1 MNAKKIAG
9 EKAVEHVR
17 DGMVVGLGT
26 GSTAF
31 WVVRKLGEKVKN
43 GLNIKGIPTSKST
56 QKLAIEMNIP
66 LITFSDVNHID
77 ITIDGA
83 DEISSTLDLIKGGG
97 GALLREKIVAF
108 ASEKFVVVADE
119 SKYVKELG
127 SFSLPVEIT
136 PFGFEATKREIQ
148 KFKCLTK
155 IRKLEKNEPFI
166 TDNGNYILDCYF
178 ELIEDPSHLHTQL
191 NMIPGVVENGLFV
204 NMVDQV
210 IIGYNDGEVKV
221 LDKLE

>member
-9 EKAVEHVR
+9 EKATELITE
-17 DGMVVGLGT
+17 GMVVGLGT

-31 WVVRKLGEKVKN
+31 WAVEKLGELVKN

-56 QKLAIEMNIP
+56 EKLAIEMNIP
-66 LITFSDVNHID
+66 LISFSDVNHID

-83 DEISSTLDLIKGGG
+83 DEISPTLDLIKGGG

-108 ASEKFVVVADE
+108 ASKKFVVVADE
-119 SKYVKELG
+119 SKYVNELG
-127 SFSLPVEIT
+127 SFPLPVEIT
-136 PFGFEATKREIQ
+136 PFGFEATIREIQ
-148 KFKCLTK
+148 KFKCQTK

-178 ELIEDPSHLHTQL
+178 ESIEDSSFLNTQL
-191 NMIPGVVENGLFV
+191 NLIPGVVENGLFV
-204 NMVDQV
+204 NMADQV
-210 IIGYNDGEVKV
+210 IIGYNDGDVKV
-221 LDKLE
+221 LDK